1 MMWHKFVCRMT
12 CLESMDE
19 RQNPEGMI
27 QTSGYFRM
35 KVIDEELYIFR
46 VAGMSIECTG
56 SYV

>member
-1 MMWHKFVCRMT
+1 
-12 CLESMDE
+12 MDK
-19 RQNPEGMI
+19 RQNLEGMI
-27 QTSGYFRM
+27 QTSGYFIM